1 MQVQCSN
8 LFPAL
13 APAPQAI
20 VSADVAY
27 KRDFFATASRDLTVR
42 LWQTCPLR
50 LVLTHMCHHSPQALS
65 IDPYGRCAMRHA
77 AEPVSAMGYCD
88 GIHPL

>member
-1 MQVQCSN
+1 MSPN
-8 LFPAL
+8 RSPSPYFSGFF
-13 APAPQAI
+13 APVGRSPQAI

-65 IDPYGRCAMRHA
+65 IDPYGRCAL
-77 AEPVSAMGYCD
+77 G
-88 GIHPL
+88 HPIAPTVCEI